1 LYSAPV
7 SEKTRMRDTMPSSL
21 TLSAEA
27 RGLTKAAK
35 SAEKAG
41 NIDKARTLYL
51 QAAGKFNEASALT
64 SDKVEKNTQAGLA
77 KHFYEYALSLGSQ
90 PSAIGGAPSGKEEKK
105 LTKEDLIVREKPN
118 IKFSDIGGLDNVKEE
133 LKKAIIY
140 PFTHKKLYEYY
151 NQKPGGGVL
160 LYGPPGCGKTMIAKA
175 AAWECGAD
183 FINVETSTIMSKWVG
198 ESEKSI
204 KNIFEVARGCE
215 RAIIFFD
222 EFDAVGGRR
231 SDIEDY
237 AKRIV
242 NELLQQMDGM
252 TKNDN
257 ILVLAATNEP
267 WAIDPA
273 LRRPGRLKKL
283 VFIPPPDLEARKAI
297 FGIYLRKLPLEAD
310 VDANYLAG
318 TTQGFSGADIQAVCS
333 DASEIPLQEAL
344 AGKPPRKLNKQDFE
358 RAMVGRRS
366 SIIPWIRMAVEQV
379 KKSREEDLFSELV
392 KLGETYR
399 ADPVKPQD
407 QTFLEHDILEIKQ
420 DLIHKIISD
429 TSVQA
434 GVLKSALDIAVEIS
448 NEGRE
453 GKPIGTAFV
462 IGDSKA
468 VLAKSRQL
476 VLNPFEGHPHEK
488 RLITNQ
494 EIWENIKEFAQL
506 DGTFVVSDDSHIE
519 CAGRYLTADA
529 SINLPEGFGT
539 RHSAVAAITAVT
551 NSIGIVI
558 SQSGGKIRII
568 KRGKIESKV

>member
-1 LYSAPV
+1 M
-7 SEKTRMRDTMPSSL
+7 TSL
-21 TLSAEA
+21 STLSAEA

-35 SAEKAG
+35 QAEESG
-41 NIDKARTLYL
+41 NSDQARALYL
-51 QAAGKFNEASALT
+51 QAAGKFNEASSLT

-77 KHFYEYALSLGSQ
+77 KHFYEHALTLGNQ
-90 PSAIGGAPSGKEEKK
+90 PNAIGGAPSGRDEKK
-105 LTKEDLIVREKPN
+105 MTKDDLIVKEKPN
-118 IKFSDIGGLDNVKEE
+118 IKFTDIGGLDSVKEE

-175 AAWECGAD
+175 AACECGAD

-204 KNIFEVARGCE
+204 KNIFDMARGCE

-231 SDIEDY
+231 SEIEDY

-283 VFIPPPDLEARKAI
+283 IFIPPPDLDARKAI
-297 FGIYLRKLPLEAD
+297 FEIYLKKLPVEAD
-310 VDANYLAG
+310 IDAKYLAG
-318 TTQGFSGADIQAVCS
+318 VTQGFSGADISAVCS

-344 AGKPPRKLNKQDFE
+344 LGKEQRKLVRKDFE
-358 RAMVGRRS
+358 QVMSGRRS
-366 SIIPWIRMAVEQV
+366 SIIPWIRMAIEQV
-379 KKSREEDLFSELV
+379 KRIREEDLFGELI
-392 KLGETYR
+392 KLGESYGVNSAVSNTQR
-399 ADPVKPQD
+399 PVRTTDFQLKPD
-407 QTFLEHDILEIKQ
+407 LISKIIEDTDIQENVLRSVLEIA
-420 DLIHKIISD
+420 I
-429 TSVQA
+429 
-434 GVLKSALDIAVEIS
+434 EIS

-453 GKPIGTAFV
+453 GKPMGTAFLT
-462 IGDSKA
+462 GDSSA
-468 VLAKSRQL
+468 VLARSKQL

-488 RLITNQ
+488 RQVTNP

-506 DGTFVVSDDSHIE
+506 DGAFVIGGDGFID

-529 SINLPEGFGT
+529 PTYLPCGLGT
-539 RHSAVAAITAVT
+539 RHSSVAAITAVT
-551 NSIGIVI
+551 NAIGVVV
-558 SQSGGKIRII
+558 SQSGGGIRVIKKGRIEAKI
-568 KRGKIESKV
+568 

>member
-1 LYSAPV
+1 
-7 SEKTRMRDTMPSSL
+7 MPSAKV
-21 TLSAEA
+21 LSAEA

-35 SAEKAG
+35 RAEEAG
-41 NIDKARTLYL
+41 SIEQARALYL
-51 QAAGKFNEASALT
+51 SAAEKFNEASSMT

-77 KHFYEYALSLGSQ
+77 KHFYDYALSLGNQ
-90 PSAIGGAPSGKEEKK
+90 PSAIGGAPREEKK
-105 LTKEDLIVREKPN
+105 LTKEELIVKEKPN
-118 IKFSDIGGLDNVKEE
+118 IKFTDIGGLEGVKEE

-175 AAWECGAD
+175 AACECGAD

-204 KNIFEVARGCE
+204 KNIFDVARGCE

-231 SDIEDY
+231 SEIEDY

-252 TKNDN
+252 TRNDN

-297 FGIYLRKLPLEAD
+297 FEIYMGKLPLEPD
-310 VDANYLAG
+310 ISANNLAEA
-318 TTQGFSGADIQAVCS
+318 TQGFSGADIAAVCS
-333 DASEIPLQEAL
+333 DASELPLAEAIE
-344 AGKPPRKLNKQDFE
+344 GKPQRKIGKLDFE
-358 RAMVGRRS
+358 RVIKNRRS
-366 SIIPWIRMAVEQV
+366 SIIPWIRMAIEQV

-392 KLGETYR
+392 KIGENYEGIL
-399 ADPVKPQD
+399 PEPKKNVKSTPMQ
-407 QTFLEHDILEIKQ
+407 
-420 DLIHKIISD
+420 
-429 TSVQA
+429 
-434 GVLKSALDIAVEIS
+434 LKSELIPAILSGTKVREDVISSVLSIATEIS

-453 GKPIGTAFV
+453 GKPIGTAFMV
-462 IGDSKA
+462 GDSKA
-468 VLAKSRQL
+468 VLENSRQL
-476 VLNPFEGHPHEK
+476 VLNPFEGHAEDK
-488 RLITNQ
+488 RMVTNR

-506 DGTFVVSDDSHIE
+506 DGAFVISDDGFIE

-529 SINLPEGFGT
+529 RTNIPGGFGT
-539 RHSAVAAITAVT
+539 RHSSVAAITIMTDA
-551 NSIGIVI
+551 IGVVV
-558 SQSGGKIRII
+558 SQSGGGIRII
-568 KRGKIESKV
+568 KKGRIEAKVV

>member
-1 LYSAPV
+1 MFKKV
-7 SEKTRMRDTMPSSL
+7 EIMPSFA

-35 SAEKAG
+35 SAEESG
-41 NIDKARTLYL
+41 NIEQARALYL

-64 SDKVEKNTQAGLA
+64 SDKIEKNTQAGLA
-77 KHFYEYALSLGSQ
+77 KHFYKYALSLGNQ
-90 PSAIGGAPSGKEEKK
+90 PSAIGGAPAGKEEKK
-105 LTKEDLIVREKPN
+105 LTKEELIVREKPN
-118 IKFSDIGGLDNVKEE
+118 IKFSDIGGLDSVKEE

-175 AAWECGAD
+175 AACECGAD

-204 KNIFEVARGCE
+204 KNIFEVARSCE

-222 EFDAVGGRR
+222 EFDAIGGRR
-231 SDIEDY
+231 SEIEDY

-257 ILVLAATNEP
+257 ILVLTATNEP

-283 VFIPPPDLEARKAI
+283 VFIPSPDLEARKAI
-297 FGIYLRKLPLEAD
+297 FEIYLRKLPLEAD
-310 VDANYLAG
+310 VDAKYLAG
-318 TTQGFSGADIQAVCS
+318 VTQGFSGADIQAVCS

-344 AGKPPRKLNKQDFE
+344 AGKPMRKLNKQDFE
-358 RAMVGRRS
+358 RAMVDRRS
-366 SIIPWIRMAVEQV
+366 SIIPWIRLAVEQV

-392 KLGETYR
+392 TLGERYGVGYKNSQVQQSKKIETLQI
-399 ADPVKPQD
+399 KP
-407 QTFLEHDILEIKQ
+407 
-420 DLIHKIISD
+420 DLISRMISGTNVAHEVMKSVLEVATEISD
-429 TSVQA
+429 
-434 GVLKSALDIAVEIS
+434 
-448 NEGRE
+448 EGRE
-453 GKPIGTAFV
+453 GKPIGTAFL
-462 IGDSKA
+462 IGDSKS
-468 VLAKSRQL
+468 VLEKSKQL
-476 VLNPFEGHPHEK
+476 VMNPFEGHPHER
-488 RLITNQ
+488 RLVTNPD
-494 EIWENIKEFAQL
+494 IWENIKEFAQL
-506 DGTFVVSDDSHIE
+506 DGAFVISDDGFIE

-529 SINLPEGFGT
+529 RANLPEGFGT
-539 RHSAVAAITAVT
+539 RHSSVAAITMVT
-551 NSIGIVI
+551 NSIGVVV
-558 SQSGGKIRII
+558 SQSGGGIRII
-568 KRGKIESKV
+568 KKGKIEMKMKI

>member
-1 LYSAPV
+1 
-7 SEKTRMRDTMPSSL
+7 MPSSS

-35 SAEKAG
+35 AAEESG
-41 NIDKARTLYL
+41 NFDQARALYL

-77 KHFYEYALSLGSQ
+77 KHFYEYALSLGNQ
-90 PSAIGGAPSGKEEKK
+90 PSAIGGAPAGKEEKK

-118 IKFSDIGGLDNVKEE
+118 IKFSDIGGLDSVKEE

-160 LYGPPGCGKTMIAKA
+160 LYGPPGCGKTMMAKA
-175 AAWECGAD
+175 AASECDAD
-183 FINVETSTIMSKWVG
+183 FINVETSTVMSKWVG
-198 ESEKSI
+198 DSEKSI
-204 KNIFEVARGCE
+204 KDIFEVARGCE

-222 EFDAVGGRR
+222 EFDAIGGRR
-231 SDIEDY
+231 SEIEDY

-283 VFIPPPDLEARKAI
+283 VFIPPPDLDARKSI
-297 FGIYLRKLPLEAD
+297 FEIYLRKLPLEAD
-310 VDANYLAG
+310 IDAKYLVEA
-318 TTQGFSGADIQAVCS
+318 TQGFSGADIAAVCS

-344 AGKPPRKLNKQDFE
+344 AGKQPRKINKLDFE
-358 RAMVGRRS
+358 RAMKNRRS
-366 SIIPWIRMAVEQV
+366 SIIPWIRMAIEQV
-379 KKSREEDLFSELV
+379 KRSREEDLFSELM
-392 KLGETYR
+392 KLGEGYGINSLKSQVQMQLRRETLQIR
-399 ADPVKPQD
+399 PEIFCKITSGTNIQD
-407 QTFLEHDILEIKQ
+407 
-420 DLIHKIISD
+420 
-429 TSVQA
+429 V
-434 GVLKSALDIAVEIS
+434 VLKSVVEIAAEIS

-453 GKPIGTAFV
+453 GKPIGTAFI
-462 IGDSKA
+462 IGDSKT
-468 VLAKSRQL
+468 VLSKSKQL
-476 VLNPFEGHPHEK
+476 VLNPFEGHSYEK
-488 RLITNQ
+488 RLITNP
-494 EIWENIKEFAQL
+494 EIRENIKEFAQL
-506 DGTFVVSDDSHIE
+506 DGAFVISNDGFIE

-529 SINLPEGFGT
+529 DINLPEGFGT
-539 RHSAVAAITAVT
+539 RHSSVAAVTMVT
-551 NSIGIVI
+551 NAVGVVV
-558 SQSGGKIRII
+558 SQSGGIRII
-568 KRGKIESKV
+568 KKGRIEAKI

>member
-1 LYSAPV
+1 MYEMWKLI
-7 SEKTRMRDTMPSSL
+7 KFGLIMTSL
-21 TLSAEA
+21 STLSAEA

-35 SAEKAG
+35 QAEESG
-41 NIDKARTLYL
+41 SIEQARALYL

-77 KHFYEYALSLGSQ
+77 KHFYEYALSLGNQ
-90 PSAIGGAPSGKEEKK
+90 PSAIGGAPAGKEEKK
-105 LTKEDLIVREKPN
+105 LTKDDLIVKEKPN
-118 IKFSDIGGLDNVKEE
+118 IRFNDIGGLESVKEE

-175 AAWECGAD
+175 AACECGAD

-231 SDIEDY
+231 SEIEDY
-237 AKRIV
+237 ARRIV

-297 FGIYLRKLPLEAD
+297 FEIYLRKLPLEAD
-310 VDANYLAG
+310 VYVKYLAEV
-318 TTQGFSGADIQAVCS
+318 TQGFSGADIQAICS
-333 DASEIPLQEAL
+333 DAAEIPLHEAL
-344 AGKPPRKLNKQDFE
+344 QGKAQRKLSRLDFE
-358 RAMVGRRS
+358 KAMKGRRS
-366 SIIPWIRMAVEQV
+366 SIIPWIRMAIEQV
-379 KKSREEDLFSELV
+379 KKSREEDLFSELI
-392 KLGETYR
+392 KLGESYG
-399 ADPVKPQD
+399 AGASLHVLQLSKSEALQLKP
-407 QTFLEHDILEIKQ
+407 E
-420 DLIHKIISD
+420 LISTIISGTD
-429 TSVQA
+429 IHEEVIKSV
-434 GVLKSALDIAVEIS
+434 LNIAVEIS
-448 NEGRE
+448 KEGRE
-453 GKPIGTAFV
+453 GKPIGTAFL
-462 IGDSKA
+462 IGDSSA
-468 VLAKSRQL
+468 VLAKSKQL
-476 VLNPFEGHPHEK
+476 VLNPFEGHPKEK
-488 RLITNQ
+488 RLVTNP

-506 DGTFVVSDDSHIE
+506 DGAFVISDDGFIE
-519 CAGRYLTADA
+519 CAGRYLTAEA
-529 SINLPEGFGT
+529 STNLPEGFGT
-539 RHSAVAAITAVT
+539 RHSSVAAITMVT
-551 NSIGIVI
+551 NAIGIVV
-558 SQSGGKIRII
+558 SQSGGIRII
-568 KRGKIESKV
+568 KRGKIEAKI